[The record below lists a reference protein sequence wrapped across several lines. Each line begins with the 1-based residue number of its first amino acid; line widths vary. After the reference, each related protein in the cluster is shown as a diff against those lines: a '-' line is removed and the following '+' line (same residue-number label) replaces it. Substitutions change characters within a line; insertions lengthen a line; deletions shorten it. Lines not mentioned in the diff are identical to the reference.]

1 MLLSIIA
8 GVLELVPIIGPII
21 AAIPAVLLA
30 ATAGPVP
37 VAAALGLYLLVQQ
50 VENNLLV
57 PKIQGD
63 AVELHPAMVMAAIII
78 GGSLAGLLGAI
89 LALPV
94 TAAVRD
100 VVRYL
105 FRRMSPTIRR
115 RWPTRS
121 RGSGPAD
128 GSQPGTGGR
137 RPVNE
142 ATRG

>member
-1 MLLSIIA
+1 M
-8 GVLELVPIIGPII
+8 
-21 AAIPAVLLA
+21 LLA

-37 VAAALGLYLLVQQ
+37 VAAALALYLLVQQ

-63 AVELHPAMVMAAIII
+63 AVELHPAIVMAAIII

-94 TAAVRD
+94 TAAGRD

-105 FRRMSPTIRR
+105 FRRMSPDDPAPLAETISRLGPLPPGR
-115 RWPTRS
+115 TPGSEVAIPT
-121 RGSGPAD
+121 SGV
-128 GSQPGTGGR
+128 TGG
-137 RPVNE
+137 
-142 ATRG
+142 